1 MKAIALYSGG
11 LDSTLA
17 IALMER
23 LGIEVQPVTY
33 TSPFGDRHGPA
44 GWQKK
49 ADRIK
54 QQFNKELLM
63 IPFDDELIN
72 LVKQPHFGW
81 GKHLNPCIDCHLQM
95 LRKTRQVLQDLGA
108 DFVITGEV
116 LGQRPMSQNKA
127 ALELIDRECGLEGL
141 LLRPLS
147 AKVLSPT
154 LPEQKGWVDRNQL
167 LGLQGRSRK
176 PQLALAQAWGISH
189 YGSPAGGCL
198 LTDGHFSKKV
208 KDLMDSGMLEPS
220 NVWWIQPGRYFN
232 LSDHCKLMVARN
244 EDECRRLEELAR
256 RRDIVLKPQHI
267 PGPTA
272 VLRGEACRD
281 FVQKAGDIVGFFSKA
296 QEGCEVMVTFPGEQ
310 EQQTVITTRA
320 MDDGQVRSFSI
331 T

>member
-17 IALMER
+17 IALIER
-23 LGIEVQPVTY
+23 LGIEVQPIIY
-33 TSPFGDRHGPA
+33 TSPFGDRHGPE

-49 ADRIK
+49 ADQVRREF
-54 QQFNKELLM
+54 QKELLM
-63 IPFDDELIN
+63 IPFDEELIG

-95 LRKTRQVLQDLGA
+95 LRKSRQVLKEQGA

-154 LPEQKGWVDRNQL
+154 IPEQKGWVDRTQL
-167 LGLQGRSRK
+167 LDLQGRSRK
-176 PQLALAQAWGISH
+176 PQLALARAWGLQH

-198 LTDGHFSKKV
+198 LTDEHFSKKV
-208 KDLMDSGMLEPS
+208 KNLMEADMLEPS

-232 LSDHCKLMVARN
+232 LNEQCKLMVARN
-244 EDECRRLEELAR
+244 EDECRRLEELVHPQ
-256 RRDIVLKPQHI
+256 DIVLKPKSV

-272 VLRGEACRD
+272 VLRGSGCRA
-281 FVQKAGDIVGFFSKA
+281 FVQQAGDIVGYFSKTS
-296 QEGCEVMVTFPGEQ
+296 EGCDVLVTFPGEV
-310 EQQTVITTRA
+310 EEVTIITRA
-320 MDDGQVRSFSI
+320 MDEAQLHAYMI
-331 T
+331 A